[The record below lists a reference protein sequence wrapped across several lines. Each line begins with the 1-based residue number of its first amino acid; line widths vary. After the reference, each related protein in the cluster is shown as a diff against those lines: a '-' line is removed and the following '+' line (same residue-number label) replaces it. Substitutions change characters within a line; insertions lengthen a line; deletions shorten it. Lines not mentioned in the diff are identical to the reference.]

1 LRMEIEV
8 KNNLDYYIGK
18 SGLKLKFIAKE
29 LDVSMTQ
36 LRNWRSGRSYPTV
49 PKLFKLALLLDVEL
63 TELYEVERRN

>member
-1 LRMEIEV
+1 MEIEV
-8 KNNLDYYIGK
+8 KNNVDYYIEK

>member
-8 KNNLDYYIGK
+8 KNNVDYYIEK
-18 SGLKLKFIAKE
+18 SGLKLKFVAKE

-36 LRNWRSGRSYPTV
+36 LRNWRSGRSFPTV

-63 TELYEVERRN
+63 TELYEVERLN